1 MDTRSESRLRAE
13 ANSLNYAVPGGLIGV
28 GTAVDPTLCRADRLV
43 GQVLGTPGNLP
54 DVFGEIE
61 VQYLL
66 LRRLL
71 GVKAGDDDGGTE
83 EGGKKK
89 SSKVQKIA
97 KDEVLMVNI
106 GSTSCGAQV
115 RKRSKKEVVEGE
127 GEVSTAKL
135 KLLSPVCTRVGEKIA
150 LSRRVD
156 KHWRLIGWGQV
167 LDGVV
172 IDLE

>member
-1 MDTRSESRLRAE
+1 MFGRWYPSVVAELILNTVLGRMVFKHCVGLDGVEVRCVCVVQALLLLQRLQEDEEEERGQA
-13 ANSLNYAVPGGLIGV
+13 I
-28 GTAVDPTLCRADRLV
+28 TQV
-43 GQVLGTPGNLP
+43 GQGDG
-54 DVFGEIE
+54 
-61 VQYLL
+61 
-66 LRRLL
+66 RRKFAHVEEQMK
-71 GVKAGDDDGGTE
+71 GCGD
-83 EGGKKK
+83 
-89 SSKVQKIA
+89 
-97 KDEVLMVNI
+97 
-106 GSTSCGAQV
+106 GA
-115 RKRSKKEVVEGE
+115 VVEGE